1 MLIEGFLQAAREQLV
16 TVRDDT
22 KLIDVAN
29 FLSAG
34 ADLVIVCDGDEFLQ
48 GVVTKTDVLKQISTC
63 TGATCMC
70 PVGSVMTRDVTFG
83 RGSDRLADVSG
94 AMKQRHLKNIPVV
107 DEDNR
112 TVGVLTAPL
121 ILRGLLSD
129 SKFEEF
135 QLIDYVAGV
144 GYR

>member
-1 MLIEGFLQAAREQLV
+1 
-16 TVRDDT
+16 
-22 KLIDVAN
+22 
-29 FLSAG
+29 
-34 ADLVIVCDGDEFLQ
+34 
-48 GVVTKTDVLKQISTC
+48 
-63 TGATCMC
+63 
-70 PVGSVMTRDVTFG
+70 MTRDVTFG